1 MVQFTGCD
9 AHKKYSVFV
18 GIKESGQP
26 MEAVRV
32 DHQRGEMRKY
42 LATLPAGTPI
52 AVETLGSWYWLVDEM
67 EQAGHQPMLTHAA
80 KAKKM
85 MGQINKT
92 DKLDARGLATLLRN
106 GTLPSVWIPSGELRD
121 QRELPRTRMVLAGI
135 RTKLKNRLQATLAK
149 YNLQIEEVSD
159 AFGVKGRELLEQRFK
174 DLPPETQRTAQEQ
187 LQLLDRVVEQI
198 KEIETRIR
206 SVVEN
211 TQAIKR
217 LTSLPGVG
225 PILSVVIGL
234 EIGSVSRFGSAE
246 QLASYSGTVPRVH
259 SSGGK
264 TFYGRVR
271 PDVNR
276 YLKWAFVE
284 AANVVVMN
292 QSRIPHSHVVKLY
305 QRIREH
311 KGHAKAVVAVARHL
325 AEATYWMLTKEQAY
339 KDPAQGNSDS
349 STQG

>member
-1 MVQFTGCD
+1 MVQFIGCD

-18 GIKESGQP
+18 GIGENGQRTG
-26 MEAVRV
+26 AVRV
-32 DHQRGEMRKY
+32 EHSAGQMQQY
-42 LATLPAGTPI
+42 LSTLPEGTPI
-52 AVETLGSWYWLVDEM
+52 AVETLGSWYWMVDAM
-67 EQAGHQPMLTHAA
+67 EKAGHQPMLTHAA
-80 KAKKM
+80 RAKKM

-92 DKLDARGLATLLRN
+92 DKLDAGGLAILMKN
-106 GTLPSVWIPSGELRD
+106 GTLPSVWIPPQDLRD
-121 QRELPRTRMVLAGI
+121 QRELPRTRMVMVGI

-159 AFGVKGRELLEQRFK
+159 TFGVHGRVLLEQRLK
-174 DLPPETQRTAQEQ
+174 ALPPETQRSARQE
-187 LQLLDRVVEQI
+187 LQLLDQVTQQI
-198 KEIETRIR
+198 KDIEKRIKA
-206 SVVEN
+206 VVKGTE
-211 TQAIKR
+211 TMQC
-217 LTSLPGVG
+217 LTTLPGVG

-234 EIGSVSRFGSAE
+234 EIGSVDRFGSAE

-284 AANVVVMN
+284 AANVIVMN
-292 QSRIPHSHVVKLY
+292 QSHMPNRHVVKLY
-305 QRIREH
+305 QRIRER

-325 AEATYWMLTKEQAY
+325 AEATYWMLTKKEVY
-339 KDPAQGNSDS
+339 KDPQTKSDS